1 MKKTEKAFLL
11 SVLVF
16 PGTGHVLLK
25 RYIAGFS
32 IIIIALAA
40 SYFVIY
46 GLINQALEIADKIKS
61 GETSPDLSVILELL
75 SHQSASAE
83 VQSINT
89 SMVVLLVAW
98 LVGVVDSYRVGWY
111 QNKAA
116 NAKAK
121 CVNKLQII
129 NR

>member
-1 MKKTEKAFLL
+1 MKKLRKLFYYL
-11 SVLVF
+11 SFFF

-25 RYIAGFS
+25 RYVAGFS
-32 IIIIALAA
+32 LIIIALAA

-98 LVGVVDSYRVGWY
+98 LVGVIDSYRVGWY

-116 NAKAK
+116 NVKAK

>member
-1 MKKTEKAFLL
+1 MKKSEKAFLL
-11 SVLVF
+11 SALVF

-25 RYIAGFS
+25 RYVAGFS
-32 IIIIALAA
+32 LIIIALAA
-40 SYFVIY
+40 SYFLIY
-46 GLINQALEIADKIKS
+46 SLVNQALEIADKIKS
-61 GETSPDLSVILELL
+61 GETSPNLSVIFELL

-116 NAKAK
+116 NVKS
-121 CVNKLQII
+121 
-129 NR
+129 

>member
-32 IIIIALAA
+32 LIIM
-40 SYFVIY
+40 
-46 GLINQALEIADKIKS
+46 EIADKIKS
-61 GETSPDLSVILELL
+61 GEPSPDLSVILELL

-116 NAKAK
+116 NVKAK